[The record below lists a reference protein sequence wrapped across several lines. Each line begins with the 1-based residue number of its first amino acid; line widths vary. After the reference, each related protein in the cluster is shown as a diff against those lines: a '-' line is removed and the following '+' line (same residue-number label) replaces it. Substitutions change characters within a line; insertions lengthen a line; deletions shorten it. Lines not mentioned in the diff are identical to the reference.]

1 MAGIVS
7 LVSVV
12 TVARENSDEREE
24 QKLDIQPA
32 DWLGGEDTRKRCLVS
47 LAEEFCGIVR
57 R

>member
-12 TVARENSDEREE
+12 TVVRENSDECEA
-24 QKLDIQPA
+24 QKVDIQPA
-32 DWLGGEDTRKRCLVS
+32 DRLGREDTGKRCLVS

-57 R
+57 P